1 MKLSVIIVNYNVK
14 YYVEQ
19 CLLSLRKA
27 LEGIDAE
34 VLVVDNHSSDG
45 SVEYLKHFFPEVRI
59 INSNHNLG
67 FARAN
72 NIAIRMSQGEYVLLL
87 NPDTIVGESTLRES
101 VAWMDVHPDAGGLG
115 VRMLNSKGESALE
128 SRRGIPTPMVA
139 FYKMIGLCNRFPK
152 HHRLGHYYM
161 GYLSWDAPARIEVVS
176 GAYNMLRREALNR
189 VGLLDEDFF
198 MYGEDIDLS
207 YRVLKGGFHNYY
219 IPSLILHY
227 KGESTQKSSFHYVH
241 VFYEAMLIFFRK
253 HNSGMSLLLT
263 IPINLAI
270 YAKASIALV
279 HMMTSKIRKSL
290 GFVAPRH
297 LSYPSYLFIGSGE
310 MLGEC
315 RELSDKAGLDSQF
328 VCGDEYTIPEGH
340 LSAQVLSMLDK
351 MSGDVNIV
359 YDVHSYSYDQIFR
372 IFMSRPNGH
381 WHMGT
386 YNRDTHKLITDKEI
400 FCN

>member
-27 LEGIDAE
+27 LVGIDAE

-45 SVEYLKHFFPEVRI
+45 SVDYLKHLFHDVRFI
-59 INSNHNLG
+59 SSNHNIG

-87 NPDTIVGESTLRES
+87 NPDTIVGESTLHEC
-101 VAWMDVHPDAGGLG
+101 VEWMDEHPDAGGLG
-115 VRMLNSKGESALE
+115 VRMLNSKGESARE

-161 GYLSWDAPARIEVVS
+161 GYLSWNTPARIEVVS
-176 GAYNMLRREALNR
+176 GAYNMLRREALDH

-207 YRVLKGGFHNYY
+207 YRVLKGGYHNYY

-263 IPINLAI
+263 IPINMAI

-279 HMMTSKIRKSL
+279 HMVASRIRKSL
-290 GFVAPRH
+290 GFVSPRH
-297 LSYPSYLFIGSGE
+297 SAYPSYLFVGSDE
-310 MLGEC
+310 MLDEC
-315 RELSDKAGLDSQF
+315 RELSEKAGLESQF
-328 VCGDEYTIPEGH
+328 VSGNEYALPEGH
-340 LSAQVLSMLDK
+340 LSTQVLNVLGK
-351 MSGDVNIV
+351 MTGDVNIV
-359 YDVHSYSYDQIFR
+359 YDVHAYSYDQIFR
-372 IFMSRPNGH
+372 IFMSRPNVH
-381 WHMGT
+381 WRMGT
-386 YNRDTHKLITDKEI
+386 YNRDTHKLITDEEI
-400 FCN
+400 FSN